1 MTRARS
7 TEPSAYEGDS
17 RGAAAAAPRRTSAGD
32 HLHGASSFL
41 ELLETHRRVEREAL
55 LAEAQRL
62 GVTPADVAPDD
73 DQEQTACDAV
83 AAALAALRESGL
95 AAHSDAEHDT
105 YRLLVAV
112 LVHDPE
118 ELQALCAATI
128 APLEHYD
135 SVHDTE
141 LVVTLESFLAHHG
154 STTDTAE
161 AMELHRHTVGYR
173 LGRIQEVC
181 GLSPYESQGRERLG
195 LGLKAKRILAAAE
208 RRAARS
214 QRGAGPAGPGAPGD
228 AA

>member
-1 MTRARS
+1 MTRARF
-7 TEPSAYEGDS
+7 TEHSAYEGDS
-17 RGAAAAAPRRTSAGD
+17 RGAAAAAPRPTPSDD

-55 LAEAQRL
+55 VAEAQRL
-62 GVTPADVAPDD
+62 GVTLANAAPDD
-73 DQEQTACDAV
+73 GQEQACGAV
-83 AAALAALRESGL
+83 AAALAALHESGL

-118 ELQALCAATI
+118 ELRALRAATI

-173 LGRIQEVC
+173 LGRIQVVC

-195 LGLKAKRILAAAE
+195 LGLKAKRILAADE
-208 RRAARS
+208 RRGARS
-214 QRGAGPAGPGAPGD
+214 QRGAGPAGPGAPGN
-228 AA
+228 AG